1 MLIRSFSDSMA
12 EKARIPFMEDVD
24 NPIAVDG
31 TPALTDLIA
40 ARGAELDVLCD
51 GLSTDRTDFH
61 EALPL
66 RSN

>member
-1 MLIRSFSDSMA
+1 MLILSFSDSMA

-40 ARGAELDVLCD
+40 AGRARLDVLCD
-51 GLSTDRTDFH
+51 GLSADRTDFH
-61 EALPL
+61 EAFLL